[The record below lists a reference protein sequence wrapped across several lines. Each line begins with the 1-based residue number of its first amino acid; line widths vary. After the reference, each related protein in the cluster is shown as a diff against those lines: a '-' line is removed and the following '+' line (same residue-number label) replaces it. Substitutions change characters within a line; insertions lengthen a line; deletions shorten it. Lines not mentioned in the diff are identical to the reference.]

1 MPRGSFGSYQH
12 CRAERTSERQPYR
25 HPQHGA
31 IACDKCFFDGLAP
44 TRVAR
49 FGGGQLGSLKA
60 KGDWDGAE
68 RALREA
74 LTMRRKLLGEPH
86 ALVAIS
92 LDKLGQQRFYRH
104 DLGEAETLLRQA
116 LAMRMQLFGEKN
128 PEVGT
133 NLQNLARV
141 MQSKGDYEQA
151 KQLYRRALEV
161 ERATLGDQDIET
173 AIAMS
178 GVASLLEWQGDLEQA
193 ESLYRESLA
202 VRTRLQGAEN
212 PSVARAM
219 GTLGNLLVTRGKL
232 DAAEPLLMRSLE
244 IRRSKLGEKHFETG
258 EAFYFLARLNA
269 ARGRSR
275 EAETFYRQA
284 AELLRG
290 KSSLSGAASTDFGFF
305 LVDQKRAVEAEPLF
319 REVLDLR
326 RESGPRWQIA
336 STESDLAACLIAEHK
351 YAEARTLL
359 EGSLPVLTQVLGAR
373 SREAQAA
380 RRRLVHVHAR
390 LAATLGLLKQL
401 Q

>member
-25 HPQHGA
+25 HPQHRA
-31 IACDKCFFDGLAP
+31 IACNKCFFDGLAP

-116 LAMRMQLFGEKN
+116 LAMRMQLYGEKN

-202 VRTRLQGAEN
+202 VRTRLQGVEN
-212 PSVARAM
+212 PSAARAM
-219 GTLGNLLVTRGKL
+219 GTLRNLLVTRGKL

-244 IRRSKLGEKHFETG
+244 IRRSKLDEKHFET
-258 EAFYFLARLNA
+258 
-269 ARGRSR
+269 R

-351 YAEARTLL
+351 YAEAPTLL

-380 RRRLVHVHAR
+380 RRRLVHLHAR
-390 LAATLGLLKQL
+390 MAATFGLLKQV